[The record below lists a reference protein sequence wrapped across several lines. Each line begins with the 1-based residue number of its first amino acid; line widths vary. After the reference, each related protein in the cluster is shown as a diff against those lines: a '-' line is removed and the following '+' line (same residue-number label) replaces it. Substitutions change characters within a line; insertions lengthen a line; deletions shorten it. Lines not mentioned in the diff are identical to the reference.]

1 MGPLLAPFGR
11 SSVRFS
17 EESRNGSISGGS
29 GRGQPGHDFRHAAG
43 DGALRDGRTVDQDDR
58 QVKVA
63 GGGQL
68 GLGPRTSGVLG
79 DDDVDA
85 VIRQKRAVAFHC
97 EGASCDDGMGIGQG
111 QRFGRRVNEAQE
123 IVVLRGLGEEAKV
136 LATDGK
142 EDSARGIAQC
152 GDGGIKVGDV
162 GPVVLRSGGPG
173 RAFKG
178 DQGRAGFGAGGHGI
192 RAHLRGEGMRR
203 VDHMGDGFG
212 LDIGLEACGAAEA
225 AHADR
230 QGLGDRGFGAT
241 GVGIDGVHLRL
252 RQDAGHLSG
261 FGRSAQKKDAR
272 HG

>member
-1 MGPLLAPFGR
+1 MGPLLASFGR

-17 EESRNGSISGGS
+17 EESRNGSMSGGS
-29 GRGQPGHDFRHAAG
+29 GWGQPGHDLGCAAG
-43 DGALRDGRTVDQDDR
+43 DGARRDGRAVDQDDR

-63 GGGQL
+63 GGSQL
-68 GLGPRTSGVLG
+68 GLGPGATGILG

-85 VIRQKRAVAFHC
+85 VVGQQGAVAFGG
-97 EGASCDDGMGIGQG
+97 EGAPCDDRFGLRQG
-111 QRFGRRVNEAQE
+111 QRFGRRVDEAQE
-123 IVVLRGLGEEAKV
+123 IVVLRGLREEAKV

-142 EDSARGIAQC
+142 EDSARGLAK
-152 GDGGIKVGDV
+152 GRDGGFKVGDM
-162 GPVVLRSGGPG
+162 GPVVLRSGDPG
-173 RAFKG
+173 RAFEG
-178 DQGRAGFGAGGHGI
+178 DQGRAGFPAGDHGV

-212 LDIGLEACGAAEA
+212 LDIGLEAFGAAEA

-252 RQDAGHLSG
+252 RQDAGHVRG
-261 FGRSAQKKDAR
+261 FGCSAQDEDAR